1 MSQPAGQDDLKM
13 VLARA
18 FDRAW
23 NRYYL
28 PDRIGT
34 ISEEIARPSL
44 AKHLVAMVKEGV
56 NEEAALAAGGLL
68 HLISLTPGMPEEFV
82 AESEQPP
89 PETEVVSEPPAF
101 VDQRHRPRTSLGFAS
116 RFATAI
122 GISAIVA
129 FVFFVLVPKSRNSD
143 ATELVISEHRPA
155 PPAEAVDMTPEES
168 QALLKKFLQWQQ
180 KP

>member
-68 HLISLTPGMPEEFV
+68 HLISLTPGMSEEFV
-82 AESEQPP
+82 AESEPP
-89 PETEVVSEPPAF
+89 PETEDVSEPPAI

-143 ATELVISEHRPA
+143 ATELVISEHRPL